1 MSEPSLSL
9 SETLCLVG
17 LFLAPALGFLLLGWR
32 LGRENAGK
40 PMFAFPPVPGAE
52 PEDSGAEPDPWTEA
66 MRGPGTVFPESADD
80 RGPGQG
86 RFAH

>member
-17 LFLAPALGFLLLGWR
+17 LFLATALGFLLLGWR

-40 PMFAFPPVPGAE
+40 PMFAFPPAPGAE